1 MRVAILT
8 VSDSVAR
15 GAREDLSGPALRRRC
30 AELGWHVLGAE
41 VAPDEADV
49 IEARLIEIA
58 DSGRVDAVLTT
69 GGTGLGPRDVTP
81 EATATV
87 CARLVPGLAEAM
99 REAGRRANP
108 RAALSRAVA
117 GVRGSCLVLNLPGS
131 PQGAV
136 ESLNAVAD
144 LLPHAAEVMRGV
156 HHG

>member
-1 MRVAILT
+1 
-8 VSDSVAR
+8 
-15 GAREDLSGPALRRRC
+15 
-30 AELGWHVLGAE
+30 
-41 VAPDEADV
+41 
-49 IEARLIEIA
+49 
-58 DSGRVDAVLTT
+58 
-69 GGTGLGPRDVTP
+69 
-81 EATATV
+81 
-87 CARLVPGLAEAM
+87 M